1 MLMRLE
7 KSESTLKVHSFRK
20 NICGLI
26 DIEKHFN
33 RLNLNNNMGGV
44 ASFFVCFT
52 SRKTENF

>member
-1 MLMRLE
+1 MRLE
-7 KSESTLKVHSFRK
+7 KSESTLKAHSFRK

-33 RLNLNNNMGGV
+33 RLNLNNNMGGT

>member
-1 MLMRLE
+1 MRLE

-26 DIEKHFN
+26 DIKKHFN